1 MQVDFTK
8 DGKTELIKV
17 SSKASPL
24 LMILT
29 TVAALLVLQATTVLL
44 TQSLAWILTFL
55 IGFNLL
61 CGIWLLVACGE
72 QLMPTTLQLDADGLT
87 CNRLL
92 TSKTFSW
99 DDISALK
106 LVPAGSVSDA
116 PRADNRGRV
125 GVGVV
130 LRAPN
135 KSTGRDA
142 KLPPPPQPTI
152 VVVAGLSEY
161 AEKMIEII
169 EHGNKFHAALT
180 AKPQERWKRAQ
191 QPQQQQQFRKRPNV
205 TMPA

>member
-1 MQVDFTK
+1 MHVDYSK

-17 SSKASPL
+17 SSKAPPL

-29 TVAALLVLQATTVLL
+29 TIAALLVLQTITVLL
-44 TQSLAWILTFL
+44 SQSLAWILTL
-55 IGFNLL
+55 LLGFNLI

-72 QLMPTTLQLDADGLT
+72 QLMPTTLKFDADGLT
-87 CNRLL
+87 CQRLL
-92 TSKTFSW
+92 TTKTFNW
-99 DDISALK
+99 DDVSALK

-116 PRADNRGRV
+116 PRIDSRGRV

-130 LRAPN
+130 LRVPN
-135 KSTGRDA
+135 KATVRDA
-142 KLPPPPQPTI
+142 KSPPPPHPT
-152 VVVAGLSEY
+152 VVVIAGDSQF

-169 EHGNKFHAALT
+169 EHGKKFQAALT
-180 AKPQERWKRAQ
+180 AKPQERWKRAP